1 MWAGWTI
8 RSHPARIA
16 GTSVD
21 DRAGCAVVVEAARA
35 LTQRM
40 ADEFE
45 RSIAAAPSDWH
56 MFQPAWKD

>member
-1 MWAGWTI
+1 
-8 RSHPARIA
+8 
-16 GTSVD
+16 
-21 DRAGCAVVVEAARA
+21 

-56 MFQPAWKD
+56 MFQPAWQD